1 MKKRSFKPFGNI
13 SALTLGGGGLGQV
26 WGETSRE
33 EAVATVNLAIEKGI
47 THLDVAPMYGKGEA
61 ERVVGEVFKGKD
73 LGDVKITTKCRLG
86 TLPDDEVYERLISS
100 LNKSLDN
107 LNMERVDLFLLHSQL
122 RQDDFQLHTL
132 NEYRETNTTSLSCY
146 YNAVIPAF
154 ERLKEEGKIGSW
166 GIGGLGQTQAIL
178 EVLNHD
184 IQPEAIQC
192 VVNPL
197 NSAGAIGYVDQDFDP
212 QKILTESQKVGVPIL
227 GIRAVQAGALTLQMD
242 REPHPSGF
250 DIKDFEDY
258 DKAEPFRQL
267 SSEWNINPSILAH
280 RYALSVEKVSSVILG
295 VKNREELLECIEA
308 ESLGELD
315 QGQISEIDSAMGGI

>member
-1 MKKRSFKPFGNI
+1 MEKRSFKPYGSI

-26 WGETSRE
+26 WGETTRE
-33 EAVATVNLAIEKGI
+33 EAIATVNLALENGI
-47 THLDVAPMYGKGEA
+47 NHLDVAPMYGKGEA

-73 LGDVKITTKCRLG
+73 LGEVKITTKCRLG

-100 LNKSLDN
+100 LDKSLVN

-122 RQDDFQLHTL
+122 RKDDFQLYTL
-132 NEYRETNTTSLSCY
+132 NEHRETNTTSLSCY

-154 ERLKEEGKIGSW
+154 ERLKQEGKIGSW

-178 EVLNHD
+178 EALNHEM
-184 IQPEAIQC
+184 QPEAIQC

-227 GIRAVQAGALTLQMD
+227 GIRAVQAGALTLEMD

-258 DKAEPFRQL
+258 DKAEPFRKL
-267 SSEWNINPSILAH
+267 AFEWKMNPSILAH

-295 VKNREELLECIEA
+295 VKNRNELLECLDA
-308 ESLGELD
+308 ESKGPITQD
-315 QGQISEIDSAMGGI
+315 QIIEIDKVLSK

>member
-1 MKKRSFKPFGNI
+1 MEKRSFKPYGLI

-26 WGETSRE
+26 WGETTRE
-33 EAVATVNLAIEKGI
+33 EAIATVNLALENGI
-47 THLDVAPMYGKGEA
+47 NHLDVAPMYGKGEA

-100 LNKSLDN
+100 LEKSLVN

-122 RQDDFQLHTL
+122 RQDDFQLYTH
-132 NEYRETNTTSLSCY
+132 NEHRETNTTSLSCY

-154 ERLKEEGKIGSW
+154 ERLKQEGKIGSW
-166 GIGGLGQTQAIL
+166 GIGGLGQNQAIL
-178 EVLNHD
+178 EALNHE

-212 QKILTESQKVGVPIL
+212 QKILTESQKVGIPIL
-227 GIRAVQAGALTLQMD
+227 GIRAVQAGALTLKMD

-250 DIKDFEDY
+250 DIRDFEDY
-258 DKAEPFRQL
+258 DKAEPFRKL
-267 SSEWNINPSILAH
+267 ASEWKMNPSTLAH
-280 RYALSVEKVSSVILG
+280 RYALSAEKVSSVILG
-295 VKNREELLECIEA
+295 VKNRSELLDCLKA
-308 ESLGELD
+308 ESLGELNQD
-315 QGQISEIDSAMGGI
+315 QISTIDTALSR

>member
-1 MKKRSFKPFGNI
+1 MEKRSFKPYGSI

-26 WGETSRE
+26 WGETTRE
-33 EAVATVNLAIEKGI
+33 EAIATVNLAVENGI
-47 THLDVAPMYGKGEA
+47 NHLDVAPMYGKGEA

-86 TLPDDEVYERLISS
+86 TLPDDEVYEHLISS

-122 RQDDFQLHTL
+122 RQDDFQLYTL

-178 EVLNHD
+178 EALNHD

-227 GIRAVQAGALTLQMD
+227 GIRAVQAGALTLEMD

-258 DKAEPFRQL
+258 DKAEPFRKL
-267 SSEWNINPSILAH
+267 ASEWKMNPSILAH
-280 RYALSVEKVSSVILG
+280 RYALSAEKVSSVILG
-295 VKNREELLECIEA
+295 VKNRDELLECLDA
-308 ESLGELD
+308 ESTGPITQD
-315 QGQISEIDSAMGGI
+315 QIIEIDKVLSK

>member
-1 MKKRSFKPFGNI
+1 MKKRSFKPYGSI

-26 WGETSRE
+26 WGETTRE
-33 EAVATVNLAIEKGI
+33 EAIATVNLAVENGI
-47 THLDVAPMYGKGEA
+47 NHLDVAPMYGKGEA

-86 TLPDDEVYERLISS
+86 TLPDDKVYERLISS

-107 LNMERVDLFLLHSQL
+107 LNVERVDLFLLHSQL
-122 RQDDFQLHTL
+122 RQDDFQLYTL
-132 NEYRETNTTSLSCY
+132 NEYRDTNTTSLSCY

-154 ERLKEEGKIGSW
+154 ERLKQEGKIGSW

-178 EVLNHD
+178 EVLNHE
-184 IQPEAIQC
+184 IQPEAVQC

-212 QKILTESQKVGVPIL
+212 QKILSESQKVGVPIL
-227 GIRAVQAGALTLQMD
+227 GIRAVQAGALTLEMD

-250 DIKDFEDY
+250 DIKDFEDF
-258 DKAEPFRQL
+258 DKAEPFRKL
-267 SSEWNINPSILAH
+267 ASEWKMNPSILPH
-280 RYALSVEKVSSVILG
+280 RYALSAEKVSSVILG
-295 VKNREELLECIEA
+295 VKNRAELLDCLDA
-308 ESLGELD
+308 ESAGPLT
-315 QGQISEIDSAMGGI
+315 QQQITEIDKVLSK

>member
-1 MKKRSFKPFGNI
+1 MEKRSFKPYGSI

-26 WGETSRE
+26 WGETTRE
-33 EAVATVNLAIEKGI
+33 EAIATVNLALENGI
-47 THLDVAPMYGKGEA
+47 NHLDVAPMYGKGEA

-100 LNKSLDN
+100 LDKSLVN

-122 RQDDFQLHTL
+122 RQDDFQLYTL
-132 NEYRETNTTSLSCY
+132 NEHRETNTTSLSCY

-154 ERLKEEGKIGSW
+154 ERLKQEGKIGSW
-166 GIGGLGQTQAIL
+166 GIGGLGQNQAIL
-178 EVLNHD
+178 EALNHE

-212 QKILTESQKVGVPIL
+212 QKILTESQKVGIPIL
-227 GIRAVQAGALTLQMD
+227 GIRAVQAGALTLKMD

-250 DIKDFEDY
+250 DIRDFEDY
-258 DKAEPFRQL
+258 DKAEPFRKL
-267 SSEWNINPSILAH
+267 ASEWKMNPSTLAH
-280 RYALSVEKVSSVILG
+280 RYALSAEKVSSVILG
-295 VKNREELLECIEA
+295 VKNRSELLDCIKA
-308 ESLGELD
+308 ESLGELNQD
-315 QGQISEIDSAMGGI
+315 QISTIDTALSR

>member
-1 MKKRSFKPFGNI
+1 MEKRSFKPYGSI

-26 WGETSRE
+26 WGETTRE
-33 EAVATVNLAIEKGI
+33 EAIATVNLALENGI
-47 THLDVAPMYGKGEA
+47 NHLDVAPMYGKGEA

-100 LNKSLDN
+100 LEKSLVN

-122 RQDDFQLHTL
+122 RQDDFQLYTL
-132 NEYRETNTTSLSCY
+132 NEHRETNTTSLSCY

-178 EVLNHD
+178 EALNHE

-212 QKILTESQKVGVPIL
+212 QKILTESQKVGIPIL
-227 GIRAVQAGALTLQMD
+227 GIRAVQAGALTLKMD

-250 DIKDFEDY
+250 DIRDFEDY
-258 DKAEPFRQL
+258 DKAEPFRKL
-267 SSEWNINPSILAH
+267 ASEWKMNPSTLAH
-280 RYALSVEKVSSVILG
+280 RYALSAEKVSSVILG
-295 VKNREELLECIEA
+295 VKNRSELLDCIKA
-308 ESLGELD
+308 ESLGELNQD
-315 QGQISEIDSAMGGI
+315 QISTIDTALSR

>member
-107 LNMERVDLFLLHSQL
+107 L
-122 RQDDFQLHTL
+122 QLHIL

-154 ERLKEEGKIGSW
+154 ERLKDEGKIGSW

-184 IQPEAIQC
+184 IQPEAVQC

-227 GIRAVQAGALTLQMD
+227 GIRAVQAGALTLEMD

-258 DKAEPFRQL
+258 DKAEPFRKL
-267 SSEWNINPSILAH
+267 ASEWNINPSILAH
-280 RYALSVEKVSSVILG
+280 RYALSAEKVSSVILG
-295 VKNREELLECIEA
+295 VKNREELLECIQA

-315 QGQISEIDSAMGGI
+315 QDQISAIDTALSR

>member
-1 MKKRSFKPFGNI
+1 MEKRSFKPYGSI

-26 WGETSRE
+26 WGETTRE
-33 EAVATVNLAIEKGI
+33 EAIATVNLALENGI
-47 THLDVAPMYGKGEA
+47 NHLDVAPMYGKGEA

-86 TLPDDEVYERLISS
+86 TLPDDEVYECLISS

-107 LNMERVDLFLLHSQL
+107 LNMNRVDLFLLHSQL
-122 RQDDFQLHTL
+122 RQDDFQLYTL
-132 NEYRETNTTSLSCY
+132 NEHRETNTTSLSCY

-178 EVLNHD
+178 EALNYQ

-197 NSAGAIGYVDQDFDP
+197 NSAGAIGYVDQNFDP

-227 GIRAVQAGALTLQMD
+227 GIRAVQAGALTLEMD

-258 DKAEPFRQL
+258 DKAEPFRKL
-267 SSEWNINPSILAH
+267 ASEWKMNPSILAH
-280 RYALSVEKVSSVILG
+280 RYALSAEKVSSVILG
-295 VKNREELLECIEA
+295 VKNRDELLECLDA
-308 ESLGELD
+308 ESMGSITQD
-315 QGQISEIDSAMGGI
+315 QIIEIDKVLSK

>member
-1 MKKRSFKPFGNI
+1 MEKRSFKPYGLI

-26 WGETSRE
+26 WGETTRE
-33 EAVATVNLAIEKGI
+33 EAIATVNLALENGI
-47 THLDVAPMYGKGEA
+47 NHLDVAPMYGKGEA

-100 LNKSLDN
+100 LEKSLVN

-122 RQDDFQLHTL
+122 RQDDFQLYTL
-132 NEYRETNTTSLSCY
+132 NEHRETNTTSLSCY

-154 ERLKEEGKIGSW
+154 ERLKQEGKIGSW
-166 GIGGLGQTQAIL
+166 GIGGLGQNQAIL
-178 EVLNHD
+178 EALNHE

-212 QKILTESQKVGVPIL
+212 QKILTESQKVGIPIL
-227 GIRAVQAGALTLQMD
+227 GIRAVQAGALTLKMD

-250 DIKDFEDY
+250 DIRDFEDY
-258 DKAEPFRQL
+258 DKAEPFRKL
-267 SSEWNINPSILAH
+267 ASEWKMNPSTLAH
-280 RYALSVEKVSSVILG
+280 RYALSAEKVSSVILG
-295 VKNREELLECIEA
+295 VKNRSELLDCLKA
-308 ESLGELD
+308 ESLGELNQD
-315 QGQISEIDSAMGGI
+315 QISTIDTALSR

>member
-1 MKKRSFKPFGNI
+1 MEKRSFKPYGSI

-26 WGETSRE
+26 WGETTRE
-33 EAVATVNLAIEKGI
+33 EAIATVNLAVENGI
-47 THLDVAPMYGKGEA
+47 NHLDVAPMYGKGEA

-86 TLPDDEVYERLISS
+86 TLPDDKVYERLISS

-122 RQDDFQLHTL
+122 RQDDFQLYTL
-132 NEYRETNTTSLSCY
+132 NEYRDTNTTSLSCY

-154 ERLKEEGKIGSW
+154 ERLKQEGKIGSW

-178 EVLNHD
+178 EVLNHE
-184 IQPEAIQC
+184 IQPEAVQC

-227 GIRAVQAGALTLQMD
+227 GIRAVQAGALTLEMD

-258 DKAEPFRQL
+258 DKAEPFRKL
-267 SSEWNINPSILAH
+267 ASEWKMNPSILAH
-280 RYALSVEKVSSVILG
+280 RYALSAEKVSSVILG
-295 VKNREELLECIEA
+295 VKNREELLDCLEA

-315 QGQISEIDSAMGGI
+315 QVQISAIDIALSR

>member
-1 MKKRSFKPFGNI
+1 MCIRD
-13 SALTLGGGGLGQV
+13 
-26 WGETSRE
+26 R
-33 EAVATVNLAIEKGI
+33 
-47 THLDVAPMYGKGEA
+47 
-61 ERVVGEVFKGKD
+61 VFKGKD

-100 LNKSLDN
+100 LEKSLVN

-132 NEYRETNTTSLSCY
+132 NEYREINTTSLSCY

-154 ERLKEEGKIGSW
+154 ERLKQEGKIGSW

-178 EVLNHD
+178 EALNHE
-184 IQPEAIQC
+184 IQPEAVQC

-212 QKILTESQKVGVPIL
+212 QKILTECQKVGVPIL
-227 GIRAVQAGALTLQMD
+227 GIRAVQAGALTLKMD

-250 DIKDFEDY
+250 DIRDFEDY
-258 DKAEPFRQL
+258 DKAEPFRKL
-267 SSEWNINPSILAH
+267 ASEWKMNPSTLAH
-280 RYALSVEKVSSVILG
+280 RYALSAEKVSSVILG
-295 VKNREELLECIEA
+295 VKNRSELLDCIKA
-308 ESLGELD
+308 ESLGELNQD
-315 QGQISEIDSAMGGI
+315 QISTIDTALSR

>member
-1 MKKRSFKPFGNI
+1 MEKRSFTPYGSL

-26 WGETSRE
+26 WGETTRE
-33 EAVATVNLAIEKGI
+33 EAIATVNLALENGI
-47 THLDVAPMYGKGEA
+47 NHLDVAPMYGKGEA

-100 LNKSLDN
+100 LEKSLVN

-122 RQDDFQLHTL
+122 RQDDFQLYTL
-132 NEYRETNTTSLSCY
+132 NEHRETNTTSLSCY

-154 ERLKEEGKIGSW
+154 ERLKQEGKIGSW
-166 GIGGLGQTQAIL
+166 GIGGLGQNQAIL
-178 EVLNHD
+178 EALNHE

-197 NSAGAIGYVDQDFDP
+197 NSAGAIGYVDQNFDP

-227 GIRAVQAGALTLQMD
+227 GIRAVQAGALTLKMD

-250 DIKDFEDY
+250 DIRDFEDY
-258 DKAEPFRQL
+258 DKAEPFRKL
-267 SSEWNINPSILAH
+267 ASEWKMNPSTLAH
-280 RYALSVEKVSSVILG
+280 RYALSAEKVSSVILG
-295 VKNREELLECIEA
+295 VKNRSELLDCIKA
-308 ESLGELD
+308 ESLGELNQD
-315 QGQISEIDSAMGGI
+315 QISTIDTALSR

>member
-1 MKKRSFKPFGNI
+1 MEKRFFKPYGSI

-26 WGETSRE
+26 WGETTRE
-33 EAVATVNLAIEKGI
+33 EAIATVNLAVENGI
-47 THLDVAPMYGKGEA
+47 NHLDVAPMYGKGEA

-86 TLPDDEVYERLISS
+86 TLPDEEVYERLISS

-122 RQDDFQLHTL
+122 RQDDFQLYTL
-132 NEYRETNTTSLSCY
+132 NEHRETNTTSLSCY

-154 ERLKEEGKIGSW
+154 ERLKQEGKIGSW

-178 EVLNHD
+178 EALNYE

-212 QKILTESQKVGVPIL
+212 KKILTESQKVGVPIL
-227 GIRAVQAGALTLQMD
+227 GIRAVQAGALTLEMD

-258 DKAEPFRQL
+258 DKAEPFRKL
-267 SSEWNINPSILAH
+267 ASEWKMNPSILAH
-280 RYALSVEKVSSVILG
+280 RYALSAEKVSSVILG
-295 VKNREELLECIEA
+295 VKNRAELLDCIEA
-308 ESLGELD
+308 ESLGELNQD
-315 QGQISEIDSAMGGI
+315 QISTIDIALSR

>member
-1 MKKRSFKPFGNI
+1 MEKRSFKPYGSI

-26 WGETSRE
+26 WGETTRE
-33 EAVATVNLAIEKGI
+33 EAIATVNLALENGI
-47 THLDVAPMYGKGEA
+47 NHLDVAPMYGKGEA

-100 LNKSLDN
+100 LEKSLVN
-107 LNMERVDLFLLHSQL
+107 LNMERVNLFLLHSQL
-122 RQDDFQLHTL
+122 RQDDFQLYTL
-132 NEYRETNTTSLSCY
+132 NEHRETNTTSLSCY

-154 ERLKEEGKIGSW
+154 ERLKQEGKIGSW
-166 GIGGLGQTQAIL
+166 GIGGLGQNQAIL
-178 EVLNHD
+178 EALNHE

-212 QKILTESQKVGVPIL
+212 QKILTESQKVGIPIL
-227 GIRAVQAGALTLQMD
+227 GIRAVQAGALTLKMD

-250 DIKDFEDY
+250 DIRDFEDY
-258 DKAEPFRQL
+258 DKAEPFRKL
-267 SSEWNINPSILAH
+267 ASEWKMNPSTLAH
-280 RYALSVEKVSSVILG
+280 RYALSAEKVSSVILG
-295 VKNREELLECIEA
+295 VKNRSELLDCIKA
-308 ESLGELD
+308 ESLGELNQD
-315 QGQISEIDSAMGGI
+315 QISTIDTALSR

>member
-1 MKKRSFKPFGNI
+1 MEKRSFKPYGSI

-26 WGETSRE
+26 WGETTRE
-33 EAVATVNLAIEKGI
+33 EAIATVNLALENGI
-47 THLDVAPMYGKGEA
+47 NHLDVAPMYGKGEA

-100 LNKSLDN
+100 LEKSLVN

-122 RQDDFQLHTL
+122 RQDDFQLYTL
-132 NEYRETNTTSLSCY
+132 NEHRETNTTSLSCY

-154 ERLKEEGKIGSW
+154 ERLKQEGKIGSW
-166 GIGGLGQTQAIL
+166 GIGGLGQNQAIL
-178 EVLNHD
+178 EALNHE

-212 QKILTESQKVGVPIL
+212 QKILTESQKVGIPIL
-227 GIRAVQAGALTLQMD
+227 GIRAVQAGALTLKMD
-242 REPHPSGF
+242 RKPHPSGF
-250 DIKDFEDY
+250 DIRDFEDY
-258 DKAEPFRQL
+258 DKAEPFRKL
-267 SSEWNINPSILAH
+267 ASEWKMNPSTLAH
-280 RYALSVEKVSSVILG
+280 RYALSAEKVSSVILG
-295 VKNREELLECIEA
+295 VKNRSELLDCLKA
-308 ESLGELD
+308 ESLGELNQD
-315 QGQISEIDSAMGGI
+315 QISTIDTALSR

>member
-1 MKKRSFKPFGNI
+1 MEKRSFNPYGSI

-26 WGETSRE
+26 WGETTRE
-33 EAVATVNLAIEKGI
+33 EAIATVNLALENGI
-47 THLDVAPMYGKGEA
+47 NHLDVAPMYGKGEA

-100 LNKSLDN
+100 LEKSLVN

-122 RQDDFQLHTL
+122 RQDDFQLYTL
-132 NEYRETNTTSLSCY
+132 NEHRETNTTSLSCY

-154 ERLKEEGKIGSW
+154 ERLKQEGKIGSW
-166 GIGGLGQTQAIL
+166 GIGGLGQNQAIL
-178 EVLNHD
+178 EALNHE

-212 QKILTESQKVGVPIL
+212 QKILTESQKVGIPIL
-227 GIRAVQAGALTLQMD
+227 GIRAVQAGALTLKMD

-250 DIKDFEDY
+250 DIRDFEDY
-258 DKAEPFRQL
+258 DKAEPFRKL
-267 SSEWNINPSILAH
+267 ASEWKMNPSTLAH
-280 RYALSVEKVSSVILG
+280 RYALSAEKVSSVILG
-295 VKNREELLECIEA
+295 VKNRSELLDCIKA
-308 ESLGELD
+308 ESLGELNQD
-315 QGQISEIDSAMGGI
+315 QISTIDTALSR

>member
-1 MKKRSFKPFGNI
+1 MEKRSFKPYGSI

-26 WGETSRE
+26 WGETTRE
-33 EAVATVNLAIEKGI
+33 EAIATVNLALENGI
-47 THLDVAPMYGKGEA
+47 NHLDVAPMYGKGEA

-100 LNKSLDN
+100 LEKSLVN

-122 RQDDFQLHTL
+122 RQDDFQLYTL
-132 NEYRETNTTSLSCY
+132 NEHRETNTTSLSCY

-154 ERLKEEGKIGSW
+154 ERLKQEGKIGSW
-166 GIGGLGQTQAIL
+166 GIGGLGQNQAIL
-178 EVLNHD
+178 EALNHE

-212 QKILTESQKVGVPIL
+212 QKILTESQKVGIPIL
-227 GIRAVQAGALTLQMD
+227 GIRAVQAGALTLKMD

-250 DIKDFEDY
+250 DIRDFEDY
-258 DKAEPFRQL
+258 DKAEPFRKL
-267 SSEWNINPSILAH
+267 ASEWKMNPSTLAH
-280 RYALSVEKVSSVILG
+280 RYALSAEKVSSVILG
-295 VKNREELLECIEA
+295 VKNRSELLDCLKA
-308 ESLGELD
+308 ESLGELNQD
-315 QGQISEIDSAMGGI
+315 QISTIDTALSR

>member
-1 MKKRSFKPFGNI
+1 MKKRSFKPYGSI

-26 WGETSRE
+26 WGETTRE
-33 EAVATVNLAIEKGI
+33 EAIATVNLALENGI
-47 THLDVAPMYGKGEA
+47 NHLDVAPMYGKGEA

-100 LNKSLDN
+100 LEKSLVN

-122 RQDDFQLHTL
+122 RQDDFQLYTL
-132 NEYRETNTTSLSCY
+132 NEHRETNTTSLSCY

-154 ERLKEEGKIGSW
+154 ERLKQEGKIGSW

-178 EVLNHD
+178 EALNHE
-184 IQPEAIQC
+184 IQPEAVQC

-212 QKILTESQKVGVPIL
+212 QKILTESQKVGIPIL
-227 GIRAVQAGALTLQMD
+227 GIRAVQAGALTLKMD

-250 DIKDFEDY
+250 DIRDFEDY
-258 DKAEPFRQL
+258 DKAEPFRKL
-267 SSEWNINPSILAH
+267 ASEWKMNPSTLAH
-280 RYALSVEKVSSVILG
+280 RYALSAEKVSSVILG
-295 VKNREELLECIEA
+295 VKNRSELLDCIKA
-308 ESLGELD
+308 ESLGELN
-315 QGQISEIDSAMGGI
+315 QEQFSTIDTALSR

>member
-1 MKKRSFKPFGNI
+1 MKKRSFKPYGSI

-26 WGETSRE
+26 WGETTRE
-33 EAVATVNLAIEKGI
+33 EAIATVNLALENGI
-47 THLDVAPMYGKGEA
+47 NHLDVAPMYGKGEA

-100 LNKSLDN
+100 LEKSLVN

-122 RQDDFQLHTL
+122 RQDDFQLYTL
-132 NEYRETNTTSLSCY
+132 NEHRETNTTSLSCY

-154 ERLKEEGKIGSW
+154 ERLKQEGKIGSW
-166 GIGGLGQTQAIL
+166 GIGGLGQNQAIL
-178 EVLNHD
+178 EALNHE

-212 QKILTESQKVGVPIL
+212 QKILTESQKVGIPIL
-227 GIRAVQAGALTLQMD
+227 GIRAVQAGALTLKMD

-250 DIKDFEDY
+250 DIRDFEDY
-258 DKAEPFRQL
+258 DKAEPFRKL
-267 SSEWNINPSILAH
+267 ASEWKMNPSTLAH
-280 RYALSVEKVSSVILG
+280 RYALSAEKVSSVILG
-295 VKNREELLECIEA
+295 VKNRSELLDCIKA
-308 ESLGELD
+308 ESLGELNQD
-315 QGQISEIDSAMGGI
+315 QISTIDTALSR

>member
-1 MKKRSFKPFGNI
+1 MKKRSFKPYGSI

-26 WGETSRE
+26 WGETTRE
-33 EAVATVNLAIEKGI
+33 EAIATVNLAVENGI
-47 THLDVAPMYGKGEA
+47 NHLDVAPMYGKGEA

-86 TLPDDEVYERLISS
+86 TLPDDKVYERLISS

-122 RQDDFQLHTL
+122 RQDDFQLYTL
-132 NEYRETNTTSLSCY
+132 NEHRETNTTSLSCY

-154 ERLKEEGKIGSW
+154 ERLKQEGKIGSW

-178 EVLNHD
+178 EALNHE

-197 NSAGAIGYVDQDFDP
+197 NSAGAIGYVDQNFDP
-212 QKILTESQKVGVPIL
+212 QTILTESQKVGVPIL
-227 GIRAVQAGALTLQMD
+227 GIRAVQAGALTLEMD

-258 DKAEPFRQL
+258 DKAEPFRKL
-267 SSEWNINPSILAH
+267 ASEWKMNPSILAH
-280 RYALSVEKVSSVILG
+280 RYALSAEKVSSVILG
-295 VKNREELLECIEA
+295 VKNRAELLDCIEA
-308 ESLGELD
+308 ESLGELNQD
-315 QGQISEIDSAMGGI
+315 QISTIDTALSR

>member
-1 MKKRSFKPFGNI
+1 MQKRDFRPFK
-13 SALTLGGGGLGQV
+13 SVTALTLGGGGLGQV
-26 WGETSRE
+26 WGETTRE
-33 EAVATVNLAIEKGI
+33 EAIETVNLALEKGI
-47 THLDVAPMYGKGEA
+47 NHIDVAPMYGKGEA
-61 ERVVGEVFKGKD
+61 EIVVGEVFKGKE

-86 TLPDDEVYERLISS
+86 TLPDDEVYERLNSS

-154 ERLKEEGKIGSW
+154 ERLKQEGKIGSW

-212 QKILTESQKVGVPIL
+212 QKILTESQKVDVPIL
-227 GIRAVQAGALTLQMD
+227 GIRAVQAGALTLEMD

-267 SSEWNINPSILAH
+267 ASEWKMNPSILAH

-295 VKNREELLECIEA
+295 VKNREELLGCLEA

-315 QGQISEIDSAMGGI
+315 QDQISAIDMTLSR

>member
-1 MKKRSFKPFGNI
+1 MEKRSFKPYGSI

-26 WGETSRE
+26 WGETTRE
-33 EAVATVNLAIEKGI
+33 EAIATVNLAVENGI
-47 THLDVAPMYGKGEA
+47 NHLDVAPMYGKGEA

-122 RQDDFQLHTL
+122 RQDDFQLYTL
-132 NEYRETNTTSLSCY
+132 NEYRDTNTTSLSCY

-154 ERLKEEGKIGSW
+154 ERLKQEGKIGNW

-178 EVLNHD
+178 EALNHE
-184 IQPEAIQC
+184 IQPEAVQC

-212 QKILTESQKVGVPIL
+212 QKILLESQKVGVPIL
-227 GIRAVQAGALTLQMD
+227 GIRAVQAGALTLEMD

-258 DKAEPFRQL
+258 DKAEPFRKL
-267 SSEWNINPSILAH
+267 ASEWKMNPSILAH
-280 RYALSVEKVSSVILG
+280 RYALSAEKVSSVILG
-295 VKNREELLECIEA
+295 VKNRDELLECLDA
-308 ESLGELD
+308 ESTGPITQD
-315 QGQISEIDSAMGGI
+315 QIIEIDKVLSK

>member
-1 MKKRSFKPFGNI
+1 MEKRSFKPYGSI

-26 WGETSRE
+26 WGETTRE
-33 EAVATVNLAIEKGI
+33 EAIETVNLAVENGI
-47 THLDVAPMYGKGEA
+47 NHLDVAPMYGKGEA

-86 TLPDDEVYERLISS
+86 TLPDGKVYERLISS

-107 LNMERVDLFLLHSQL
+107 LNVERVDLFLLHSQL

-132 NEYRETNTTSLSCY
+132 NEYRDTNTTSLSCY

-154 ERLKEEGKIGSW
+154 ERLKQEGKIGSW

-178 EVLNHD
+178 EVLNHE
-184 IQPEAIQC
+184 IQPEAVQC

-227 GIRAVQAGALTLQMD
+227 GIRAVQAGALTLEMD

-258 DKAEPFRQL
+258 DKAEPFRKL
-267 SSEWNINPSILAH
+267 ASEWKMNPSILAH
-280 RYALSVEKVSSVILG
+280 RYALSAEKVSSVILG
-295 VKNREELLECIEA
+295 VKNRAELLDCIEA
-308 ESLGELD
+308 ESLGELNHD
-315 QGQISEIDSAMGGI
+315 QISTIDTALSR

>member
-1 MKKRSFKPFGNI
+1 MEKRSFKPYGSI

-26 WGETSRE
+26 WGETTRE
-33 EAVATVNLAIEKGI
+33 EAIATVNLAVENGI
-47 THLDVAPMYGKGEA
+47 NHLDVAPMYGKGEA

-86 TLPDDEVYERLISS
+86 TLPDEEVYERLISS

-122 RQDDFQLHTL
+122 RQDDFQLYTL
-132 NEYRETNTTSLSCY
+132 NEYRDTNTTSLSCY

-154 ERLKEEGKIGSW
+154 ERLKQEGKIGSW

-178 EVLNHD
+178 EALNHE
-184 IQPEAIQC
+184 IQPEAVQC

-227 GIRAVQAGALTLQMD
+227 GIRAVQAGALTLEMD

-258 DKAEPFRQL
+258 DKAEPFRKL
-267 SSEWNINPSILAH
+267 ASEWKMNPSILAH
-280 RYALSVEKVSSVILG
+280 RYALSAEKVSSVILG
-295 VKNREELLECIEA
+295 VKNRAELLDCIEA
-308 ESLGELD
+308 ESLGELNQD
-315 QGQISEIDSAMGGI
+315 QISTIDIALSR

>member
-1 MKKRSFKPFGNI
+1 MQYRDFQPFGRV

-26 WGETSRE
+26 WGKTTRE
-33 EAVATVNLAIEKGI
+33 EAVATVNLAIENGI

-100 LNKSLDN
+100 LEKSLVN

-122 RQDDFQLHTL
+122 RQDDFQLYTL
-132 NEYRETNTTSLSCY
+132 NEHRETNTTSLSCY

-154 ERLKEEGKIGSW
+154 ERLKQEGKIGSW
-166 GIGGLGQTQAIL
+166 GIGGLGQNQAIL
-178 EVLNHD
+178 EALNHE

-212 QKILTESQKVGVPIL
+212 QKILTESQKVGIPIL
-227 GIRAVQAGALTLQMD
+227 GIRAVQAGALTLKMD

-250 DIKDFEDY
+250 DVRDFEDY
-258 DKAEPFRQL
+258 DKAEPFRKL
-267 SSEWNINPSILAH
+267 ASEWKMNPSTLAH
-280 RYALSVEKVSSVILG
+280 RYALSAEKVSSVILG
-295 VKNREELLECIEA
+295 VKNRSELLDCIKA
-308 ESLGELD
+308 ESLGELNQD
-315 QGQISEIDSAMGGI
+315 QISTIDTALSR